1 MIRKIMMI
9 LRKEREKRGKKY
21 QDFAKKYTMY
31 YLGFEVQR
39 QNCSGTMPVVVK
51 ALRSCLMVT

>member
-1 MIRKIMMI
+1 MTMIRKIMMI
-9 LRKEREKRGKKY
+9 LRKERDKRGKKY

-39 QNCSGTMPVVVK
+39 QNC
-51 ALRSCLMVT
+51 

>member
-21 QDFAKKYTMY
+21 QDFAKKYTK
-31 YLGFEVQR
+31 L
-39 QNCSGTMPVVVK
+39 
-51 ALRSCLMVT
+51 LRYHASRRESSM